1 MTATG
6 HSRMQIEQP
15 MHSPTWTGYSIIQR
29 RGPPPPTASTPGR
42 SGRVMSS
49 ASTGQTSMH
58 TPQLKQPPR
67 STSIW

>member
-1 MTATG
+1 
-6 HSRMQIEQP
+6 MQIEQP

-29 RGPPPPTASTPGR
+29 SGLPLAPPASTPGR

-49 ASTGQTSMH
+49 ASTGQTSMQI
-58 TPQLKQPPR
+58 PQLKQLPR